1 MILYHATPKK
11 NVESI
16 LAEGLRPP
24 SGHAIVYLSHEPY
37 SWKYEGD
44 AVLCVDMTG
53 LEDTLTNTGDGLD
66 EELYWSSIP
75 PERIGLMGGS

>member
-1 MILYHATPKK
+1 MILYHATPKE

-24 SGHAIVYLSHEPY
+24 RGHEIVYLSHEPD
-37 SWKYEGD
+37 SWKHEGD
-44 AVLCVDMTG
+44 AVLRVDMTG
-53 LEDTLTNTGDGLD
+53 LEGTLTNTGEELD

-75 PERIGLMGGS
+75 PERISLMGGS